1 MSQNTLGILYVHNMV
16 RVTLNLLV
24 DSSGALTQLCSN
36 LIGSAFY
43 ALIILSI
50 SLGIVCILKKTPV
63 LKQLV

>member
-1 MSQNTLGILYVHNMV
+1 MV

>member
-1 MSQNTLGILYVHNMV
+1 MV
-16 RVTLNLLV
+16 PREVTTHRVTLNLLV

-43 ALIILSI
+43 APIILSI